1 MFIRTKRQADG
12 QTDRLMGRQ
21 ADRQTGMA
29 ILTRLLMLIK
39 GIYTLYG
46 LPCLLLPVTY
56 ISTWYTLLRTFP
68 MLAGYKD
75 SLLVVV
81 RCSLVVIMMLEQSQF
96 NVNHDFYLSLIF
108 LANKTKNAGE
118 KRNNNNNS

>member
-1 MFIRTKRQADG
+1 MFIRTERQADG

-39 GIYTLYG
+39 SIYTLYG